1 MDIVLI
7 IVGLSVLILVHEIGH
22 FASAKF
28 FGIGVEEFGIGFPPR
43 IFGKKYKGT
52 TYSVNALPFGGF
64 VKIIGE
70 DGEEKENKEE
80 NEQKNSLLNF
90 SSQKVWKRVI
100 VLVAGV
106 SMNIIAGWI
115 IFSAVFMVGVPT
127 KLAIIDVSSDSPAA
141 KVDIKTNDFIVKA
154 TYGTKTLE
162 DPIQTKDFIGLVKEA
177 GENDIALTLQRGK
190 EIIEKTLR
198 GRINPPEGQGSL
210 GLGLGESGV
219 EQKGFFES
227 LWYGATYTWDII
239 KMTTI
244 GFFDLIV
251 NIVSAPGMVKNVAG
265 PVGIVVIAKQATDI
279 GFIYFL
285 QLLALISINLAVLNL
300 LPFPALDGG
309 RVLLLIIE
317 KIKRS
322 PVSLRTQSY
331 VNVAGFVLLIAL
343 MLFVTFQDVTKLFK

>member
-22 FASAKF
+22 FVSAKF

-52 TYSVNALPFGGF
+52 LYSVNALPFGGF

-70 DGEEKENKEE
+70 DGDE
-80 NEQKNSLLNF
+80 NEKGNEIKKDSLNF
-90 SSQKVWKRVI
+90 SSQKIWKRVI

-127 KLAIIDVSSDSPAA
+127 KLTIIDVSSNSPAA
-141 KVDIKTNDFIVKA
+141 IADIKANDFIVKA
-154 TYGTKTLE
+154 TYSTKTLE
-162 DPIQTKDFIGLVKEA
+162 DPVQTKDFISLVKEA
-177 GENDIALTLQRGK
+177 GENNITLTLQRGK
-190 EIIEKTLR
+190 EVIEKTLQ
-198 GRINPPEGQGSL
+198 GRIHPPEGQGSL

-219 EQKGFFES
+219 ERKSFFGS

-239 KMTTI
+239 RMTTI

-251 NIVSAPGMVKNVAG
+251 KIFSAPGMVKNVAG
-265 PVGIVVIAKQATDI
+265 PVGIVVIAKQAADI
-279 GFIYFL
+279 GFVYFL

-309 RVLLLIIE
+309 RVLLLAIE
-317 KIKRS
+317 KIKGS
-322 PVSLRTQSY
+322 PVSLRVQSY
-331 VNVAGFVLLIAL
+331 INMAGFFLLIAL

>member
-64 VKIIGE
+64 VKIVGE
-70 DGEEKENKEE
+70 DGEDKEDKES
-80 NEQKNSLLNF
+80 KKDSLNF
-90 SSQKVWKRVI
+90 SSQKIWKRVI

-127 KLAIIDVSSDSPAA
+127 KLAIIDVSPDSPAA
-141 KVDIKTNDFIVKA
+141 KIDMKANDFILKA

-162 DPIQTKDFIGLVKEA
+162 DPIQTKDFISLVKEA
-177 GENDIALTLQRGK
+177 GENNITLKLQRGK
-190 EIIEKTLR
+190 EIIEKTLQ

-239 KMTTI
+239 RMTTI

-251 NIVSAPGMVKNVAG
+251 NIVSAPGAVKNVAG
-265 PVGIVVIAKQATDI
+265 PVGIVVIAKQAADI

-309 RVLLLIIE
+309 RVLMLAIE

-331 VNVAGFVLLIAL
+331 VNMAGFFLLIAL
-343 MLFVTFQDVTKLFK
+343 MLFVTFQDVTKLFQ